1 MFSLKSLLLTLV
13 AVAPGVLASPLPEA
27 TANNETAVNILAA
40 PQWYSGPWQ
49 NFPKKNTWRSFNE
62 LVSGISQA
70 CPA

>member
-1 MFSLKSLLLTLV
+1 MSSLKSLFLAVV
-13 AVAPGVLASPLPEA
+13 AVAPGVFSSPLPEA
-27 TANNETAVNILAA
+27 APNNETVSIMAA

-49 NFPKKNTWRSFNE
+49 NFPSKNTWRSFNE